1 MRAALLVAALAGT
14 AAAAPLAAAPVHHR
28 APVHHGAAAHPAA
41 HPGARDWSQ
50 TVVATPEG
58 GFRMGNPTARVKL
71 VEYGSLTCP
80 HCRHFA
86 ETGVRP
92 LVQNYVRTGKVSY
105 EFRNYILNG
114 IDVAAT
120 LLARCSGPN
129 FFRATDAIY
138 AAQPQWLGKVTAM
151 SARDRQQL
159 QALPDSQRLV
169 RIGAISGLTPM
180 VARFGVPAARA
191 NLCLQSKP
199 GMTRLG
205 AIAEAASKMGVN
217 QTPTFI
223 VNGGKTDAA
232 SWEELEPL
240 IRKAGG

>member
-1 MRAALLVAALAGT
+1 MRGALLIAALVGS

-28 APVHHGAAAHPAA
+28 APVHRGAAAHPAA
-41 HPGARDWSQ
+41 RPGARDWSQ

-58 GFRMGNPTARVKL
+58 GFRMGNPAARVKL

-105 EFRNYILNG
+105 EFRNFILNG

-129 FFRATDAIY
+129 FFRASDAIY

-151 SARDRQQL
+151 SAADRQKL
-159 QALPDSQRLV
+159 QSLPDAQRLV
-169 RIGAISGLTPM
+169 RIGAVSGLTPM

-199 GMTRLG
+199 AMARLG
-205 AIAEAASKMGVN
+205 AIAEAANKMGVN

-223 VNGGKTDAA
+223 LNGAKTDAA

-240 IRKAGG
+240 VRKAAG